1 MEEFMRMA
9 YKEAQAAAG
18 QGEVPVGAVI
28 VRNGKVIAKARNS
41 CIADKDMTRHA
52 ELKAIAAAC
61 RALGTP
67 YLTDCALYVTLEP
80 CPMCMGALINA
91 RVGRLVYG
99 ADDFIYGA
107 CGGYVNLAQHP
118 YAKNMEIYAG
128 MMQQECAALLTAFF
142 KEKR

>member
-80 CPMCMGALINA
+80 CPMCMGASSMRAWAGLFTA
-91 RVGRLVYG
+91 RMISYT
-99 ADDFIYGA
+99 APA
-107 CGGYVNLAQHP
+107 
-118 YAKNMEIYAG
+118 AG
-128 MMQQECAALLTAFF
+128 MSTWRSILMPKIWRFTPE
-142 KEKR
+142 